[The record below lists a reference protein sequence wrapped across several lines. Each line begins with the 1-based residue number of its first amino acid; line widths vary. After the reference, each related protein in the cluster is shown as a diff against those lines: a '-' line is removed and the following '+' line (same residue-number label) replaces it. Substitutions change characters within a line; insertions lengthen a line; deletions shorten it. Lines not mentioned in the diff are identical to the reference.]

1 MEENEKKEILD
12 VLYKDEFLIA
22 VNKPSGLL
30 VHKSPID
37 RHETRFALQIVRDQ
51 IGQYVYPLHRLDKP
65 TSGVLLFALKEE
77 MAQSFSKMFEDGEVR
92 KTYVAITRGHTP
104 ESGFIDHPLSQML
117 DTKEQKLAGIT
128 KEPQEAQTL
137 FERLA
142 SVTIP
147 YEVDKYPTTRYSLVK
162 LDPKTG
168 RKHQLRRHLKHISH
182 HIVGDTKHGRGE
194 HNKFFRVHFDI
205 HRLLLHAFE
214 MKFIHPILN
223 QELTIK
229 APFDD
234 DFQRLFR
241 EFGWKNIKDS
251 FEEDN

>member
-1 MEENEKKEILD
+1 
-12 VLYKDEFLIA
+12 
-22 VNKPSGLL
+22 
-30 VHKSPID
+30 
-37 RHETRFALQIVRDQ
+37 
-51 IGQYVYPLHRLDKP
+51 
-65 TSGVLLFALKEE
+65 
-77 MAQSFSKMFEDGEVR
+77 MFEDGEVR

-128 KEPQEAQTL
+128 KEPQEAQTI

-168 RKHQLRRHLKHISH
+168 RKHQLRRHMKHISH

-194 HNKFFRVHFDI
+194 HNKFFIEQFAI
-205 HRLLLHAFE
+205 HRLLLHAY
-214 MKFIHPILN
+214 KIDLHVTRDIPCR
-223 QELTIK
+223 K
-229 APFDD
+229 R
-234 DFQRLFR
+234 DFYSQT
-241 EFGWKNIKDS
+241 
-251 FEEDN
+251 